1 MDSTAT
7 LKDAE
12 EKLKAL
18 NLAAIVMKTAET
30 KNLNFAKLSKLM
42 HKSDSF
48 VSARLGRKKLSMPI
62 LFALSQHLQTNLFEP
77 YTNLLPEAVRATAHE
92 KQLQLQITDLQKQ
105 LDDMRKERDLLKE
118 IVMK

>member
-77 YTNLLPEAVRATAHE
+77 YTTPNKHSKPSTHSNATSANSSNNTSNNDE
-92 KQLQLQITDLQKQ
+92 QGNKTS
-105 LDDMRKERDLLKE
+105 
-118 IVMK
+118 